1 MRKITLTVCT
11 LATAL
16 LFSCG
21 GSETKET
28 KSAETQDAQMMQAMP
43 AAKVKGGIGPI
54 PVPND
59 TMHIFPV
66 TDAIECI
73 DNFTNSNGTIQ
84 QYSFTFNTAELLTY
98 LEGTHSSIMNLMLGQ
113 DKQGTK
119 MYLFIAP
126 VGEDGRHQFMTRND
140 TCFVLTQGANANVP
154 NHLEAET
161 ATIDTFLVEAL
172 DTARAQQMIAAYQ
185 NGQYQKKNNGWL
197 YNANDM
203 IGFLRAGINVQGG
216 MQYTQFILAVRDGK
230 IDLIATGS
238 QDGVHHMYF
247 GYNDKCCVMEN
258 FNPCPTCLTVS
269 GGSTLDKSHCNY

>member
-1 MRKITLTVCT
+1 MKQQVSILLLKNTYKNMRKITLTVSA

-28 KSAETQDAQMMQAMP
+28 KSSETQDAQMMQAMP

-66 TDAIECI
+66 TDAIEYI
-73 DNFTNSNGTIQ
+73 ENFTNSNGTIQ
-84 QYSFTFNTAELLTY
+84 QYSFTFNTAELLAY

-113 DKQGTK
+113 DK
-119 MYLFIAP
+119 
-126 VGEDGRHQFMTRND
+126 HQFMTRND
-140 TCFVLTQGANANVP
+140 TCFVLTQGASANVP
-154 NHLEAET
+154 EHLEAEV
-161 ATIDTFLVEAL
+161 ATIDTFLVEAM

-203 IGFLRAGINVQGG
+203 IGFIRAGINAQGG